1 MTNNRGGFVQ
11 FRGWQS
17 LLMVAGVLIVL
28 YFVAK
33 AIFNVLYFLAI
44 PLLIAT
50 VIIKHQVILNYFKTI
65 GSLFKRSP
73 WLGIGAGALSAF
85 FYPVVIGF
93 LFVQALMYRKV
104 DKIQEDIDNQKEGEY
119 VEYEEI
125 DESHEVD
132 ADSLLEE
139 LNRQKR
145 EAEENLDYWDLLNDE
160 EPPKRD
166 NLW

>member
-1 MTNNRGGFVQ
+1 MNNRGGFVQ

-17 LLMVAGVLIVL
+17 LLITAGVLILL

-33 AIFNVLYFLAI
+33 AIFNLLYVLAI

-65 GSLFKRSP
+65 GGLFKRSP

-85 FYPVVIGF
+85 FYPVVIAF
-93 LFVQALMYRKV
+93 LFVQALLYRKV
-104 DKIQEDIDNQKEGEY
+104 DKIQEDIDAQKEGEY
-119 VEYEEI
+119 VEYEEV
-125 DESHEVD
+125 DEAHEINTED
-132 ADSLLEE
+132 LLEE
-139 LNRQKR
+139 LNREKR

-160 EPPKRD
+160 EPPKRND
-166 NLW
+166 IW